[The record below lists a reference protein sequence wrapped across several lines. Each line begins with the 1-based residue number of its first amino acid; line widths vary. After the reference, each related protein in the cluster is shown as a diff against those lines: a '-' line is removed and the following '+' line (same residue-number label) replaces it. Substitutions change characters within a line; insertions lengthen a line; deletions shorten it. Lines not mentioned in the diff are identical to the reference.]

1 MAIMEN
7 WIDPFQSDEQLYHMA
22 SGIVATDLLNAH
34 AKGLEATRSFAN
46 ERLRE
51 DGNKDFL

>member
-1 MAIMEN
+1 MEN